1 MVLPITVIIPFN
13 NEKDKSLQEILDN
26 LFLQTKFPNEII
38 IILTNKNKSLKKI
51 YKKKIPLKKVKIK
64 VFFKKNA
71 YPGSA
76 RNLGILKS
84 KNSYIAFLDEKTIP
98 EKNWLN
104 DGYKKLKQ
112 KKIDIVYG
120 QTIYVADKFKEKIII
135 SSTVG
140 SKIHTTLPGSIVD
153 KKIFF
158 KCGIF
163 LENVR
168 SGEDGDW
175 FKRIKLHK
183 ILSSKNYCLLKYKFS
198 NIQINKIFGK
208 WFIYYKSSAHL
219 DQLKTHRQIYILT
232 FLIFLMVFIYNWN
245 HIFADW
251 DQDSNIYIHHI
262 TKKTILYLGL
272 IYLFFRGIFLPL
284 SKGSKMSFLFPFN
297 FILVFLFSWC
307 LDFIKTY
314 CYLTSY
320 FRKN

>member
-13 NEKDKSLQEILDN
+13 NEKDRSLQEILDN
-26 LFLQTKFPNEII
+26 LFLQTKLPNEVI
-38 IILTNKNKSLKKI
+38 IILTNKNKNLKKI
-51 YKKKIPLKKVKIK
+51 YKKKIHSKEVKIK

-76 RNLGILKS
+76 RNLGISKS
-84 KNSYIAFLDEKTIP
+84 KNFYIAFLDEKTIP

-120 QTIYVADKFKEKIII
+120 QTVYISNEFKEKIII

-140 SKIHTTLPGSIVD
+140 SKIHKTLPGSIVN

-158 KCGIF
+158 KCGTF

-175 FKRIKLHK
+175 FKRIKSHK
-183 ILSSKNYCLLKYKFS
+183 ILSSVNKYKLKYKVS
-198 NIQINKIFGK
+198 NIQINKIFKK

-219 DQLKTHRQIYILT
+219 DQLKTHRQIYLLT
-232 FLIFLMVFIYNWN
+232 FLTFLMVFIYNWN

-251 DQDSNIYIHHI
+251 DQNSNIYIHHI
-262 TKKTILYLGL
+262 TKKTILYLSL

-284 SKGSKMSFLFPFN
+284 SKGIKINFLFPFN
-297 FILVFLFSWC
+297 FVLVFTFSLS

>member
-1 MVLPITVIIPFN
+1 MILPITVIIPFN
-13 NEKDKSLQEILDN
+13 NKKDKDLNEILDN
-26 LFLQTKFPNEII
+26 LFLQNKLPNEVI
-38 IILTNKNKSLKKI
+38 IILTNKNESLKKI
-51 YKKKIPLKKVKIK
+51 YKKKLISKKVKIK
-64 VFFKKNA
+64 IFFKKNA

-84 KNSYIAFLDEKTIP
+84 KNSCIAFLDEKTIP
-98 EKNWLN
+98 EKNCLN
-104 DGYKKLKQ
+104 NGYNKLKH

-120 QTIYVADKFKEKIII
+120 QTVYVANQFKERIII

-140 SKIHTTLPGSIVD
+140 SNIHDTLPGSIVN
-153 KKIFF
+153 KNVFF
-158 KCGIF
+158 KCGYF
-163 LENVR
+163 LESVR

-183 ILSSKNYCLLKYKFS
+183 ILSSKNNCILKYMFS
-198 NIQINKIFGK
+198 NIQINKIFRK

-219 DQLKTHRQIYILT
+219 DQLKTHRQIYIITMLT
-232 FLIFLMVFIYNWN
+232 FLMVFIYNWN

-251 DQDSNIYIHHI
+251 DQSSNIYIHHI
-262 TKKTILYLGL
+262 TKKTILYLTIL
-272 IYLFFRGIFLPL
+272 YVFFRGIFLPL
-284 SKGSKMSFLFPFN
+284 YKGSKISFLFPFN
-297 FILVFLFSWC
+297 FILVFAFSLI